1 MRKPKPSAAN
11 RGSSSTAAVTTIA
24 TSALG
29 VAAVAIGTFAN
40 SLEGELVFDDF
51 KAVTENP
58 DVVTHAPLG
67 VILRH
72 DFWGA
77 PISSFGSHGSWRPLT
92 TLSFRLNH
100 ELHGASPFGYHVG
113 NVALHALV
121 SVLFLLVLHRTVL
134 PTDLAAA
141 TFGAALFAALPVHC
155 DAVASVVG
163 RAEVLSAAWFFV
175 GLSAYAPAAL
185 GARSVATQLVC
196 VLAAAASGLA
206 ATLSKEQGFT
216 MFGLCVALEAL
227 GATRPPPAPSR
238 RGAAA
243 PATARM
249 LRLCAVCGTAAALL
263 LARLR
268 LLRGQPE
275 FNDVQNPASHH
286 PSFGVRCRTFW
297 YLAARHALLLLQTS
311 GFSCDTTGASIP
323 LLLSPTARERTSD
336 GGPFPALTPARPRPP
351 TPPRT
356 ARPRRGAVARAPI
369 LLLPPPAS
377 LPPPPASRLAPRTHA
392 SSSRPPSRFLWPS
405 SGSA

>member
-1 MRKPKPSAAN
+1 MRSRRRSKPSTSA
-11 RGSSSTAAVTTIA
+11 AAVVTTTVA
-24 TSALG
+24 SALG
-29 VAAVAIGTFAN
+29 VAAVALATFAN
-40 SLEGELVFDDF
+40 SLHGDLVFDDF

-67 VILRH
+67 TILRH
-72 DFWGA
+72 DFWGT

-100 ELHGASPFGYHVG
+100 ELHGAAPFGYHIG
-113 NVALHALV
+113 NVALHMLV
-121 SVLFLLVLHRTVL
+121 SLLFHLMLHRIVL
-134 PTDLAAA
+134 PTDLSAA

-175 GLSAYAPAAL
+175 GLSVYAPAAL
-185 GARSVATQLVC
+185 GAPSVATQSAC
-196 VLAAAASGLA
+196 VLAAVAAGLA

-227 GATRPPPAPSR
+227 GASRPLLPPSR
-238 RGAAA
+238 RSAA
-243 PATARM
+243 PAFARM
-249 LRLCAVCGTAAALL
+249 LRLCAVCGAAAALL
-263 LARLR
+263 LVRLR

-297 YLAARHALLLLQTS
+297 YLAARHALLMLQTS

-323 LLLSPTARERTSD
+323 LLVSPTARARTSD
-336 GGPFPALTPARPRPP
+336 GGPFPAGPP
-351 TPPRT
+351 PYT
-356 ARPRRGAVARAPI
+356 ARPRQDTGAHRPG
-369 LLLPPPAS
+369 S
-377 LPPPPASRLAPRTHA
+377 SRLAPRTRA
-392 SSSRPPSRFLWPS
+392 SSLREPSRCPS
-405 SGSA
+405 PSLGSA